1 EKPAIFDC
9 KKCMKQTMLTN
20 AQKTAYHQVHTLIDK
35 EKNKVI
41 VIDAPSGSG
50 KTFLLSTL
58 ASAYGESIQYA
69 VFRKDQSSELILRE
83 VNAFT
88 YVSYNMRNFQ
98 LQYCEAVNIFRIAG
112 LNNIDVLYNLIS
124 CTKKFVH
131 IDHAIKVIILDTY
144 TITSPLMLLLLFI
157 LSLRKNI
164 TLIFAGN
171 RMQLA
176 AVSKSQLHNRSNSDI
191 LDILGDST
199 VDTLIKNVR
208 STDTD
213 FLKKVSHFRKAID
226 NYRSEGNIPFH
237 FNIRYE
243 LYRLFRS
250 KYNPNLQER
259 LDTVYIAQFHQVLTE
274 RLRHIMDILGPK
286 NYHVEPFL
294 NIPCEYVKG
303 DKFFPGLLLVIDY
316 MEHEENDQKYYYYY
330 PPDDQDRKIILN
342 YVVTRQA
349 DDYMQSLLKGINWIT
364 ANSIAEFEN
373 LKNTRYLRI
382 PRSIYENSKKVKD
395 KTTPSPLMEV
405 TKFVK
410 DNPNLIRDIIRKLP
424 NEHLMTARE
433 VTLVGGSP
441 WGFRMHGGHD
451 LHQPLRISRVNPG
464 SKAAQQGVREGDL
477 ISSINGRSTRDLT
490 NSEAHALLRNSGE
503 HLKLGLNHLHDL
515 LSIVTNDLSQN
526 VFFRF
531 TETTTIKNTSTS
543 NTRIITTESKKNE
556 TNDAKS
562 GHSYVNQ
569 NGGPKS
575 SSIEQRDETKT
586 TGYGNETDLLHEID
600 SALKVGRGFLFGK
613 ENVMFAPTFKA
624 SSATPGVWSPG
635 SEPPP
640 PPKEPSPD
648 QRESEKNAG
657 IPPVW
662 TPSSATASPVPEKK
676 EFRPVQFE
684 SPILS
689 RKKLPQQ
696 EVTHEAPPPWE
707 AEGKK
712 HTIETSYDSSSRIV
726 NSHSAPSQGLNSLA
740 STTRL
745 PRAQNPTI
753 TLLQKAREGQLPKGT
768 AYLEENET
776 VKRPPSDE
784 RPLISPGE
792 IIYTVKKEYE
802 SEPETESEP
811 PKKMADLGPRKFEGI
826 GPTTKEGIPL
836 VLRSEVKEN
845 NQTKWYKKMYDSL
858 HRAEKNDDYV
868 TIRYKP
874 RRGTRYGY
882 GSGYLSEPE
891 HRLYSERSA
900 TIDSHRRLRNKEN
913 DFSTSTMPRKN
924 GTLKFSSDVY
934 KNQPGRIEDYEPG
947 RSSIAEKEAKEWWDE
962 VMDIFDGW
970 LHDNG
975 HPQGT
980 GLEDL
985 RNGQLSYRGLSD
997 NVRVSAVSS
1006 SKALEVVPRSC
1017 PTLEESFHVGIHHAK
1032 PRTKQWSSNSVL
1044 DRSRLINLER
1054 KNETVKDDPWKD
1066 RIQRPLDRAADCVWH
1081 AGMLE
1086 GRSKSFVLPDRCLH
1100 RSNSPIHERSVILQ
1114 ATSDEHHRH
1123 PHHHHLYHHYHHHRV
1138 SPTSSSSTSSS
1149 ISSNNHIMI
1158 PSPLTAKPSLLT
1170 GNISRPFD
1178 QRDNRPAKPYMT
1190 HALKESGY
1198 ESDSTLVFRRK
1209 EDISPLSQLEQRLA
1223 YKTVQSGGDVPLHG
1237 FRKPAPE
1244 RPKGMYA

>member
-1 EKPAIFDC
+1 
-9 KKCMKQTMLTN
+9 MLTN

-303 DKFFPGLLLVIDY
+303 DKFFPGLLLVIGFKYVHITARGLHLIVVLKEMIFINGQLDSLIIRHHDGNEQTIERCKLNNYQILPAYRTWLSALNKKQKELWQFPLRPYMLTYHAALGRTINDPVELSTNCYNATSIYVGLCCLGLESNIYKIHADRDLLSFAVTDY

-424 NEHLMTARE
+424 NEHFPT
-433 VTLVGGSP
+433 
-441 WGFRMHGGHD
+441 
-451 LHQPLRISRVNPG
+451 
-464 SKAAQQGVREGDL
+464 VR
-477 ISSINGRSTRDLT
+477 N
-490 NSEAHALLRNSGE
+490 
-503 HLKLGLNHLHDL
+503 
-515 LSIVTNDLSQN
+515 
-526 VFFRF
+526 
-531 TETTTIKNTSTS
+531 
-543 NTRIITTESKKNE
+543 
-556 TNDAKS
+556 AK
-562 GHSYVNQ
+562 
-569 NGGPKS
+569 
-575 SSIEQRDETKT
+575 
-586 TGYGNETDLLHEID
+586 
-600 SALKVGRGFLFGK
+600 
-613 ENVMFAPTFKA
+613 
-624 SSATPGVWSPG
+624 
-635 SEPPP
+635 
-640 PPKEPSPD
+640 
-648 QRESEKNAG
+648 
-657 IPPVW
+657 
-662 TPSSATASPVPEKK
+662 
-676 EFRPVQFE
+676 
-684 SPILS
+684 
-689 RKKLPQQ
+689 
-696 EVTHEAPPPWE
+696 
-707 AEGKK
+707 
-712 HTIETSYDSSSRIV
+712 
-726 NSHSAPSQGLNSLA
+726 
-740 STTRL
+740 
-745 PRAQNPTI
+745 
-753 TLLQKAREGQLPKGT
+753 
-768 AYLEENET
+768 
-776 VKRPPSDE
+776 
-784 RPLISPGE
+784 
-792 IIYTVKKEYE
+792 KKEY
-802 SEPETESEP
+802 
-811 PKKMADLGPRKFEGI
+811 
-826 GPTTKEGIPL
+826 
-836 VLRSEVKEN
+836 
-845 NQTKWYKKMYDSL
+845 
-858 HRAEKNDDYV
+858 
-868 TIRYKP
+868 
-874 RRGTRYGY
+874 RGYPSY
-882 GSGYLSEPE
+882 
-891 HRLYSERSA
+891 
-900 TIDSHRRLRNKEN
+900 I
-913 DFSTSTMPRKN
+913 
-924 GTLKFSSDVY
+924 TLKDAYSTWMTQQ
-934 KNQPGRIEDYEPG
+934 KE
-947 RSSIAEKEAKEWWDE
+947 SSI
-962 VMDIFDGW
+962 
-970 LHDNG
+970 
-975 HPQGT
+975 
-980 GLEDL
+980 
-985 RNGQLSYRGLSD
+985 
-997 NVRVSAVSS
+997 
-1006 SKALEVVPRSC
+1006 
-1017 PTLEESFHVGIHHAK
+1017 
-1032 PRTKQWSSNSVL
+1032 
-1044 DRSRLINLER
+1044 
-1054 KNETVKDDPWKD
+1054 
-1066 RIQRPLDRAADCVWH
+1066 
-1081 AGMLE
+1081 
-1086 GRSKSFVLPDRCLH
+1086 
-1100 RSNSPIHERSVILQ
+1100 
-1114 ATSDEHHRH
+1114 
-1123 PHHHHLYHHYHHHRV
+1123 
-1138 SPTSSSSTSSS
+1138 
-1149 ISSNNHIMI
+1149 
-1158 PSPLTAKPSLLT
+1158 
-1170 GNISRPFD
+1170 
-1178 QRDNRPAKPYMT
+1178 
-1190 HALKESGY
+1190 
-1198 ESDSTLVFRRK
+1198 
-1209 EDISPLSQLEQRLA
+1209 
-1223 YKTVQSGGDVPLHG
+1223 
-1237 FRKPAPE
+1237 
-1244 RPKGMYA
+1244 